1 MSRLRYLLVATL
13 ACATVGVGVSSVLLG
28 RAYRS
33 EPLDSF
39 PVPARGVLPDPP
51 GSRVS
56 TAKPGSPQAH
66 AEAIVWKAVIAIN
79 QYASERDGSYEGAT
93 AARLR
98 QVDPRLDRRVRVIDA
113 AAASYC
119 VEARIKGGQAS
130 AAVPGWGVIPLLCG
144 SISA

>member
-33 EPLDSF
+33 QPQNQL

-51 GSRVS
+51 GPLAS

-66 AEAIVWKAVIAIN
+66 AEAIVREAVIAIN
-79 QYASERDGSYEGAT
+79 QYASKRGWSFEGAT

-98 QVDPRLDRRVRVIDA
+98 QVDPRLDRSVRVVDA
-113 AAASYC
+113 TSASYC
-119 VEARIKGGQAS
+119 VEARVKGGQAS
-130 AAVPGWGVIPLLCG
+130 AAVPGWGVVSLLCG
-144 SISA
+144 RTSA